1 VLARRCSVER
11 PGTEPQEGG
20 MTYSGGGDI
29 SGFLARLH
37 EDADLQTRYKQ
48 DPRGTLKEAG
58 LSDEEVETI
67 LSGDL
72 GKIKGWLERELPGAS
87 QMLFMI
93 VTDPET

>member
-1 VLARRCSVER
+1 
-11 PGTEPQEGG
+11 

-72 GKIKGWLERELPGAS
+72 GKIKSLLARAGGAE
-87 QMLFMI
+87 QMLFMVVI
-93 VTDPET
+93 SPDG

>member
-1 VLARRCSVER
+1 
-11 PGTEPQEGG
+11 

-58 LSDEEVETI
+58 VPDDAAEAVA
-67 LSGDL
+67 SGDL
-72 GKIKGWLERELPGAS
+72 GKIKSMLGGPE
-87 QMLFMI
+87 QMLFMVVI
-93 VTDPET
+93 SPDG